1 MDENTK
7 DNGDGGGNGLE
18 APGGVWD
25 VVVVGGG
32 AAGLSGALT
41 LARVRRPVLVIDAG
55 EPRNAPAAAAHGL
68 LGRDGIAPLEL
79 LRKGREEV
87 ASYGGRVAAGR
98 VTAIRRDGDVFVA
111 ECEDGRS
118 TRARRVLVTS
128 GLVDELPDVPGLAGR
143 WGKDVVHCVFC
154 HGWEARDTA
163 VGVLG
168 SFHQALLF
176 RQLSEDVTLFLG
188 PGTNLT
194 PDQWEQLAGLRVGVV
209 DGAVSGLETDDGD
222 RLAGVRLAS
231 GHVVPLRVLAVAPR
245 FTARASFLGGLGLS
259 VREHPAGFGE
269 QLTVD
274 ASGFT
279 GVDGVWAA
287 GNVSDLMA
295 GVPVA
300 AAAGT
305 TAAAAIVMD
314 LLAEDARAAARSRR
328 AGSAEVFSGPMEAEV
343 TRRVLGTRAH
353 GVDPRQ
359 GV

>member
-1 MDENTK
+1 MDENK
-7 DNGDGGGNGLE
+7 SDSSDNGLG

-41 LARVRRPVLVIDAG
+41 LARVRRSVLVIDAG

-87 ASYGGRVAAGR
+87 ASHGGRVVAGR
-98 VTAIRRDGDVFVA
+98 VTGIHRDGGHFVV
-111 ECEDGRS
+111 ECGDGR
-118 TRARRVLVTS
+118 RAAARRVLVTS
-128 GLVDELPDVPGLAGR
+128 GLVDELPDLPGLAER
-143 WGKDVVHCVFC
+143 WGRDVVHCVFC

-163 VGVLG
+163 IGVLG

-188 PGTNLT
+188 PGTDLT
-194 PDQWEQLAGLRVGVV
+194 HDQWEQLAGLGVGVV
-209 DGAVSGLETDDGD
+209 EGAVSGLETDGAD
-222 RLAGVRLAS
+222 RLAGVRLDS
-231 GHVVPLRVLAVAPR
+231 GHVVPVRVLAVAPR
-245 FTARASFLGGLGLS
+245 FTARASFLGDLGLA

-269 QLTVD
+269 YLAVD

-295 GVPVA
+295 GVPAA

-305 TAAAAIVMD
+305 TAAAAVVMD
-314 LLAEDARAAARSRR
+314 LLAADARAAARARG
-328 AGSAEVFSGPMEAEV
+328 AGDAEVFGGRMEAEV

-353 GVDPRQ
+353 GVDPLQ
-359 GV
+359 GA

>member
-1 MDENTK
+1 MDDNNSENRD
-7 DNGDGGGNGLE
+7 DNTE
-18 APGGVWD
+18 VPGGVWD

-41 LARVRRPVLVIDAG
+41 LARVRRSVLVIDAG

-68 LGRDGIAPLEL
+68 LGRDGVAPLEL

-87 ASYGGRVAAGR
+87 ASYGGRVVSGR
-98 VTAIRRDGDVFVA
+98 VTDIQRDGCRFVVV
-111 ECEDGRS
+111 CGDGR
-118 TRARRVLVTS
+118 RVAARRVLVTS
-128 GLVDELPDVPGLAGR
+128 GLVDELPDVPGLAQR
-143 WGKDVVHCVFC
+143 WGRDVLHCVFC

-176 RQLSEDVTLFLG
+176 RQLSQDVTLLLA
-188 PGTNLT
+188 PGADLT
-194 PDQWEQLAGLRVGVV
+194 PDQWEQLAGLGVGVV
-209 DGAVSGLETDDGD
+209 EGVVTGLETDDAD
-222 RLAGVRLAS
+222 RLAGVRLGS
-231 GHVVPLRVLAVAPR
+231 GHVVPVRVLAVAPR
-245 FTARASFLGGLGLS
+245 FTARASFLGGLGLT

-269 QLTVD
+269 QLAVD

-295 GVPVA
+295 GVPAA

-314 LLAEDARAAARSRR
+314 LLTDDARAAARARR
-328 AGSAEVFSGPMEAEV
+328 PAGAEVFGGRMEAEV
-343 TRRVLGTRAH
+343 TRRVLGARRH
-353 GVDPRQ
+353 GLDPLP
-359 GV
+359 GA

>member
-1 MDENTK
+1 MDENTN
-7 DNGDGGGNGLE
+7 DNSGNGIE
-18 APGGVWD
+18 APGGAWD

-87 ASYGGRVAAGR
+87 ASYGGRVVGGR
-98 VTAIRRDGDVFVA
+98 VTEIRREGGRFVV
-111 ECEDGRS
+111 ECADGRS
-118 TRARRVLVTS
+118 TVARRVLVTS
-128 GLVDELPDVPGLAGR
+128 GLVDELPDVPGLEQR
-143 WGKDVVHCVFC
+143 WGRDVVHCVFC

-176 RQLSEDVTLFLG
+176 RQLSEDVTLFVG
-188 PGTNLT
+188 PGADLT
-194 PDQWEQLAGLRVGVV
+194 TDQWEQLAGLRVAVV
-209 DGAVSGLETDDGD
+209 EGAVNGLETDDAD
-222 RLAGVRLAS
+222 RLSGVRLAS
-231 GHVVPLRVLAVAPR
+231 GHVIPVRVLAVAPR
-245 FTARASFLGGLGLS
+245 FTARASFLGGLGLA

-269 QLTVD
+269 QLAVD

-279 GVDGVWAA
+279 GVEGVWAA

-295 GVPVA
+295 GVPAA

-314 LLAEDARAAARSRR
+314 LLTDDARAAARDRR
-328 AGSAEVFSGPMEAEV
+328 AGDAGIFGGRMEAEV

-353 GVDPRQ
+353 GVDPLR
-359 GV
+359 GR